1 MKLLYIGCFCEPTT
15 NLLISSQ
22 THITAS
28 ATTFQKALLCG
39 YRGLENK
46 PDYIVNIPDIG
57 SFPMRCNNL
66 FFPRSEFE
74 YASMKGVNGAFFNF
88 TYVKKY
94 SIYHSIVKE
103 SIKWLDLH
111 QEEKVTILVYS
122 LIYPYLKAAIDLKNR
137 YSNVKV
143 SCIVL
148 DLPEYF
154 GDNTSWLYRVLNKKS
169 TRQIY
174 TLVPQ
179 IDSFVLLTEYMKD
192 RLNIGTR
199 PWCLLEGV
207 YNPIEVASQKKRK
220 KVILYTGKLDIR
232 FGIRD
237 LIAAFNKIDDPE
249 FSLWIC
255 GHGLDQAF
263 VESAVTN
270 DSRIKYWGFVEQ
282 KRIFEMQQEATLLV
296 NPRKGNEEYTKYSFP
311 SKTMEYMAS
320 GTPTVMYKLPGL
332 PIDYEEHLI
341 LIPDNSLYTF
351 TTILEEWGRKNQVEL
366 DEFGRHAKQFI
377 LKNKNSEIQAKRLM
391 NFLCTDKV

>member
-15 NLLISSQ
+15 ALAIDRR
-22 THITAS
+22 THITVS
-28 ATTFQKALLCG
+28 ATTFQKALMCG
-39 YRGLENK
+39 YKELENK
-46 PDYIVNIPDIG
+46 PDYIVNVPDIG
-57 SFPMRCNNL
+57 SFPMRSANL
-66 FFPRSEFE
+66 FFSRSEFE

-94 SIYHSIVKE
+94 SIYRSIVKE

-111 QEEKVTILVYS
+111 RKEKVTILVYS
-122 LIYPYLKAAIDLKNR
+122 MIYPYLKAAIELKNR

-143 SCIVL
+143 CCIVL

-174 TLVPQ
+174 ALVPQ
-179 IDSFVLLTEYMKD
+179 IDSFVLLTKHMKD
-192 RLNIGTR
+192 RLNVGTR
-199 PWCLLEGV
+199 SWCLLEGV
-207 YNPIEVASQKKRK
+207 YNPVKVASQKKRK

-237 LIAAFNKIDDPE
+237 LIAAFNEIDDKE

-255 GHGLDQAF
+255 GHGLDQTF
-263 VESAVTN
+263 VESAVAN
-270 DSRIKYWGFVEQ
+270 DSRIKYWGFLEQ
-282 KRIFEMQQEATLLV
+282 KKIFEMQQEATLLV
-296 NPRKGNEEYTKYSFP
+296 NPRKGDEEYTKYSFP

-332 PIDYEEHLI
+332 PVDYEEHLI
-341 LIPDNSLYTF
+341 LIPDNSQRTF
-351 TTILEEWGRKNQVEL
+351 TAVLKEWGSKAQVEL
-366 DEFGRHAKQFI
+366 DEFGKHAKQFI

-391 NFLCTDKV
+391 DFLCTDKV

>member
-15 NLLISSQ
+15 ALLFDRR
-22 THITAS
+22 THITVS

-39 YRGLENK
+39 YKKLANK
-46 PDYIVNIPDIG
+46 PDYIVNVPDIG
-57 SFPMRCNNL
+57 SFPMRCANL

-74 YASMKGVNGAFFNF
+74 YASIRGVNGAFFNF

-111 QEEKVTILVYS
+111 REEEVTILVYS
-122 LIYPYLKAAIDLKNR
+122 MIYPYLKAAIDLKNK

-174 TLVPQ
+174 ALVPK

-192 RLNIGTR
+192 KLNVDAR
-199 PWCLLEGV
+199 PWHLLEGV
-207 YNPIEVASQKKRK
+207 YNPIEVISHKKKK
-220 KVILYTGKLDIR
+220 KVILYSGKLDIR

-237 LIAAFNKIDDPE
+237 LIAAFNKIDDKE

-255 GHGLDQAF
+255 GTGLDQSF
-263 VESAVTN
+263 VETAAKN
-270 DSRIKYWGFVEQ
+270 DPRIIYWGLMEQ
-282 KRIFEMQQEATLLV
+282 KRVFEMQRQATLLV
-296 NPRKGNEEYTKYSFP
+296 NPRKGEEEYTKYSFP

-332 PIDYEEHLI
+332 PADYEEYLI
-341 LIPDNSLYTF
+341 LIPDNSQQTF
-351 TTILEEWGRKNQVEL
+351 ATILKEWGCKEQTEL
-366 DEFGRHAKQFI
+366 DEFGKHAQQFI
-377 LKNKNSEIQAKRLM
+377 LENKNSEIQAKRLM
-391 NFLCTDKV
+391 DFLMLY